1 MQTEHYMANMDRP
14 GRGLDAADDGVAP
27 DGAPPARSVPS
38 IEADLRGSGH
48 SKELTM
54 NCAAWVT

>member
-14 GRGLDAADDGVAP
+14 GRGLDAADDGMAP

-38 IEADLRGSGH
+38 TGEVPSAQAQAPTSGDP
-48 SKELTM
+48 
-54 NCAAWVT
+54 VTRTS

>member
-38 IEADLRGSGH
+38 IEADPSAQAQAPTSGDP
-48 SKELTM
+48 
-54 NCAAWVT
+54 VTRRS